1 MGNKDVQKKYSLRK
15 FKGIGLASAVIGMFL
30 ANQSVY
36 ANVTADGKNETTII
50 SEFDKVP
57 SSAKTTFT
65 DDQNPTKKV
74 TVDAVAD
81 ITHNQPTKANQNI
94 GNPDGTDVL
103 NFTSKTTVNY
113 LVDETKEV
121 IKTKEVDTGS
131 GTVSTSYDK
140 KGLNADLDGKDY
152 RDSIVNKDH
161 VTLSIATGSE
171 DTITS
176 NGKEF
181 QLVRSEVVD
190 ENKATYE
197 KTKFN
202 DIEAPVSPEGM
213 HNNLGEINYG
223 KITGK
228 VYLVEETTDGHYGKF
243 VEATNIKSDEE
254 AVNAW
259 KNGQATA
266 KEFTKENV
274 TLKEGDTV
282 LVMDRDTYAHGS
294 GTRTVNRVEYSRE
307 KIPATPEYN
316 EVVSSEEIKE
326 VSAYPTYAFG
336 DEILNDSFL
345 TIGKDGVFGTSNDGK
360 VNLKNEEH
368 LRYERNWKIVN
379 RFSEMTAVPDVDFR
393 KMSVNEILRYMQSEV
408 YGVLEYFDHYAKTD
422 VQRQEIQERRAIV
435 DQNIVDAA
443 KMIKNENIEIA
454 AQSWRIAFLSSDKEK
469 LTTLRK
475 HIELGE
481 KVLDELLLTLKTNEE
496 NVAQYGNQ
504 KNVKKITKEV
514 LYYEANHKS
523 LYGHRYGYPKFS
535 HRTIVSYHKDA

>member
-15 FKGIGLASAVIGMFL
+15 FKGIGLASAVIGLFF

-36 ANVTADGKNETTII
+36 ANVTSDGKDETTIVK
-50 SEFDKVP
+50 EFDKVP

-65 DDQNPTKKV
+65 DDQNPEKKV
-74 TVDAVAD
+74 TVDVVAD
-81 ITHNQPTKANQNI
+81 IRYNQPTTANHNT
-94 GNPDGTDVL
+94 GEADGKDVL
-103 NFTSKTTVNY
+103 NFKSETTVNY
-113 LVDETKEV
+113 LIDETNEV
-121 IKTKEVDTGS
+121 IKTKKVDTGT
-131 GTVSTSYDK
+131 GTITTSFDK
-140 KGLNADLDGKDY
+140 KGLDADADGKDY
-152 RDSIVNKDH
+152 RDSIVNKDN

-176 NGKEF
+176 NGKEY

-190 ENKATYE
+190 ENKAIYD

-202 DIEAPVSPEGM
+202 DIETPVSPEGM
-213 HNNLGEINYG
+213 HNILGEINYG

-228 VYLVEETTDGHYGKF
+228 VYLVEETSNGHYGKF
-243 VEATNIKSDEE
+243 VEATNINSDEE

-282 LVMDRDTYAHGS
+282 LVMDRDTYAHGR

-307 KIPATPEYN
+307 KVPATPKYN

-326 VSAYPTYAFG
+326 VGAYPTYAFG

-345 TIGKDGVFGTSNDGK
+345 TIGKDGVFGTSDDGE
-360 VNLKNEEH
+360 VTFKNEEH

-379 RFSEMTAVPDVDFR
+379 RFPEMTHVPDVDFR

-408 YGVLEYFDHYAKTD
+408 
-422 VQRQEIQERRAIV
+422 
-435 DQNIVDAA
+435 
-443 KMIKNENIEIA
+443 
-454 AQSWRIAFLSSDKEK
+454 
-469 LTTLRK
+469 
-475 HIELGE
+475 
-481 KVLDELLLTLKTNEE
+481 
-496 NVAQYGNQ
+496 
-504 KNVKKITKEV
+504 
-514 LYYEANHKS
+514 
-523 LYGHRYGYPKFS
+523 
-535 HRTIVSYHKDA
+535 